1 MKSARQLFSISDA
14 ITLLEASTIFQY
26 VLRKLNFPLLA
37 ENSPNSYLAQMH
49 LPNPPHR
56 PPPLQAPRIPEN
68 MAPRRGPSAS
78 QRHPRQEPPP
88 PRALPGHGRAGA
100 PTAACAGRT
109 GKRVRR
115 APAAAPARHCPGR
128 TSLPGSGGK
137 GAPSAAAP
145 PARSRSPPRHSP
157 AVAAALAGR
166 RRRREP
172 RQGGRRRR
180 GRRRKAGAGRGGGRW
195 LSGLRWGRAAS
206 RRRAPRRPGE
216 APSAV
221 LGAAVARCSG
231 SLRALTGSFSPWRAR
246 AAGRQHPAGTA
257 SLAPGPALPQALARA
272 WAGDPS
278 GSTVFFSRCED
289 LAFFRISD
297 SQLRAFSPAHLVLFV
312 AKVC

>member
-56 PPPLQAPRIPEN
+56 PPPLRAPRIPEN
-68 MAPRRGPSAS
+68 MAPRRGPSAF

-88 PRALPGHGRAGA
+88 PRALPG
-100 PTAACAGRT
+100 TASRGSHR
-109 GKRVRR
+109 RLRR
-115 APAAAPARHCPGR
+115 AHRETRAKSPGSRPRPGR
-128 TSLPGSGGK
+128 TSLPRSGGK
-137 GAPSAAAP
+137 VAPSAAAP

-157 AVAAALAGR
+157 AAAAALAGR

-172 RQGGRRRR
+172 RQRARGRR

-195 LSGLRWGRAAS
+195 LSGLRWGWAAS
-206 RRRAPRRPGE
+206 RRRAPRRPGA
-216 APSAV
+216 APLAA

-231 SLRALTGSFSPWRAR
+231 RLPALTGSLSPRRAR
-246 AAGRQHPAGTA
+246 AAGRQRPAATA
-257 SLAPGPALPQALARA
+257 SLAPGPALPRALARA
-272 WAGDPS
+272 WAGVPS
-278 GSTVFFSRCED
+278 GSTVFSRCED
-289 LAFFRISD
+289 LAFFHISD

>member
-14 ITLLEASTIFQY
+14 ITSLEASTIFQY

-37 ENSPNSYLAQMH
+37 ENSPNSYLAQTH

-68 MAPRRGPSAS
+68 MAPRRGPSAL

-88 PRALPGHGRAGA
+88 PRALPG
-100 PTAACAGRT
+100 TASRGSHR
-109 GKRVRR
+109 RLRR
-115 APAAAPARHCPGR
+115 AHRQTRAKSPSSRHARHCPGR
-128 TSLPGSGGK
+128 TSLTGSGGK

-157 AVAAALAGR
+157 AAAAAVAGR
-166 RRRREP
+166 CRRREP
-172 RQGGRRRR
+172 RQGARGRR

-206 RRRAPRRPGE
+206 RRRAPRRPGA
-216 APSAV
+216 APSAA

-231 SLRALTGSFSPWRAR
+231 RLPALTGSLSPWRAR
-246 AAGRQHPAGTA
+246 AAGRQRPAATA
-257 SLAPGPALPQALARA
+257 SLSPGPDLPRALARA
-272 WAGDPS
+272 WAGVPS
-278 GSTVFFSRCED
+278 GSTVFSRCED
-289 LAFFRISD
+289 SLFSIS
-297 SQLRAFSPAHLVLFV
+297 ATPNFVLFHQHTSFFLWQRFV
-312 AKVC
+312 R